1 MYQQTGVMKIKTL
14 IIDDEP
20 LARKAVRL
28 MLLRDAEIE
37 IVGECDNG
45 QTAVESIFTEKPDL
59 VFLDIQMPE
68 MNGFEVLETI
78 GARKMPAVI
87 FVTAYDEYAI
97 HAFEVNA
104 LDYLLKPFS
113 DERFE
118 KALQRAKSQLAQ
130 REINDL
136 SQKLIALVGDYKE
149 EPPANIQTSK
159 SNYTTR
165 FMIKAGGRISFIKV
179 DEIDWIEAADYY
191 VKLHTG
197 RKSHLIRETMN
208 VLEKKLDPR
217 AFIRIHRSTIVNI
230 ERIKELQPHFNGDY
244 IVVLNDGTELKLSR
258 TRREQL
264 HALLNK

>member
-1 MYQQTGVMKIKTL
+1 MMKIKTL
-14 IIDDEP
+14 IVDDEP
-20 LARKAVRL
+20 LARKAIRL
-28 MLLRDAEIE
+28 MLKHDAEIE

-45 QTAVESIFTEKPDL
+45 QSAVELIHTHKPDL

-68 MNGFEVLETI
+68 MNGFEVLETV
-78 GARKMPAVI
+78 GARKMPAVVI

-149 EPPANIQTSK
+149 EPPPNKQVSK
-159 SNYTTR
+159 SDYTSR
-165 FMIKAGGRISFIKV
+165 FMIKSGGRISFVKV

-244 IVVLNDGTELKLSR
+244 IVLLNDGTELKLSR

>member
-1 MYQQTGVMKIKTL
+1 MMKIKTL
-14 IIDDEP
+14 IVDDEP
-20 LARKAVRL
+20 LARRAVRL
-28 MLLRDAEIE
+28 MLMRDAEIE

-45 QTAVESIFTEKPDL
+45 QTAVESILMQKTDL

-78 GARKMPAVI
+78 GARKMPEVI

-136 SQKLIALVGDYKE
+136 SQKLIALVGDYQS

-159 SNYTTR
+159 PDYTSR
-165 FMIKAGGRISFIKV
+165 FMIKSGGRISFIKV

-264 HALLNK
+264 NALLKK